1 MSSRGTP
8 KTGAGQ
14 DGAGG
19 GEASGAR
26 RERGAPV
33 AAATSPEAGAPRA
46 ASASASAAAS
56 RPAPSPTGAA
66 TATVGGDTQSN
77 GGAGAELTRAQQ
89 LELYYY
95 MRLTRSLEE
104 RLVNLYR
111 QTKVIGG
118 LFRSLGQEADAV
130 GSAYALDRSKG
141 DVLSPLIRNL
151 GSMLVQ
157 GARPAEVL
165 RQYMAKADSPTRGRE
180 LNIHYGDL
188 VRGFIG
194 QISHLGDMVPV
205 MAGVTLSFKMRD
217 ENRVG
222 LVYVGDGAT
231 STGAFHEGI
240 NFAGVQRCPLVV
252 IVENNGYAYSTPV
265 SRQTAARSFVDKA
278 VGYGIAG
285 DRADGNDVL
294 ATYEVTKR
302 AVDRARGGGGVT
314 LIELMTYRRK
324 GHAEH
329 DNQSYV
335 PPGEIERWER
345 DNDPLERYARTLGER
360 LGVGAAELAA
370 IDARVQVEIDT
381 ATDEASAAPTPDGPD
396 ALVGVYADP
405 ASVGTLW
412 FREGV
417 QAAVTAHER
426 PAAWGTHD
434 G

>member
-1 MSSRGTP
+1 MAGSRKRP
-8 KTGAGQ
+8 S
-14 DGAGG
+14 
-19 GEASGAR
+19 EIHHEYR
-26 RERGAPV
+26 CN
-33 AAATSPEAGAPRA
+33 PEYMTQRT
-46 ASASASAAAS
+46 AS
-56 RPAPSPTGAA
+56 RSKAAPKLK
-66 TATVGGDTQSN
+66 QS
-77 GGAGAELTRAQQ
+77 LSRDQL

-111 QTKVIGG
+111 QTKVVGG

-141 DVLSPLIRNL
+141 DILSPLIRNL

-157 GARPAEVL
+157 GAEPLEII
-165 RQYMAKADSPTRGRE
+165 RQYMAKGDSPTRGRE

-194 QISHLGDMVPV
+194 QISQLGDMVPV
-205 MAGVTLSFKMRD
+205 MAGVTLSFKMRGED
-217 ENRVG
+217 RVG

-240 NFAGVQRCPLVV
+240 NFAAVQRCPLVV
-252 IVENNGYAYSTPV
+252 VVENNGYAYSTPL
-265 SRQTAARSFVDKA
+265 SKQTAAAQMVDKA
-278 VGYGIAG
+278 IGYGVVG
-285 DRADGNDVL
+285 EKADGNDVV

-302 AVDRARGGGGVT
+302 AVDRARAGGGVT

-335 PPGEIERWER
+335 PEGEIERWAEQ
-345 DNDPLERYARTLGER
+345 NDPIDRFTKVLFQEHDVTTNELEAINAR
-360 LGVGAAELAA
+360 
-370 IDARVQVEIDT
+370 IMDEIDR
-381 ATDEASAAPTPDGPD
+381 ATDLAEQSPMPEPKD
-396 ALVGVYADP
+396 ALVGIYADP
-405 ASVGTLW
+405 PEEKPLW

-417 QAAVTAHER
+417 RAAVEVNER
-426 PAAWGTHD
+426 PASWGTHD
-434 G
+434 V

>member
-1 MSSRGTP
+1 MAVTS
-8 KTGAGQ
+8 
-14 DGAGG
+14 
-19 GEASGAR
+19 AR
-26 RERGAPV
+26 TSDRGA
-33 AAATSPEAGAPRA
+33 T
-46 ASASASAAAS
+46 
-56 RPAPSPTGAA
+56 PA
-66 TATVGGDTQSN
+66 
-77 GGAGAELTRAQQ
+77 LTRDQL

-111 QTKVIGG
+111 QTKVVGG

-157 GARPAEVL
+157 GATPLEIL
-165 RQYMAKADSPTRGRE
+165 RQYMAKGDSPTRGRE
-180 LNIHYGDL
+180 LNIHFGDT

-205 MAGVTLSFKMRD
+205 MAGVTLSFKLRGQD
-217 ENRVG
+217 RVG

-240 NFAGVQRCPLVV
+240 NFAAVQRCPLVV
-252 IVENNGYAYSTPV
+252 IVENNGYAYSTPT
-265 SRQTAARSFVDKA
+265 SKQTACVSFKDKA
-278 VGYGIAG
+278 IGYGVPG
-285 DRADGNDVL
+285 VRADGNDVV
-294 ATYEVTKR
+294 ATYQVTKE
-302 AVDRARGGGGVT
+302 AVDRARRGEGVT

-335 PPGEIERWER
+335 PAGEIDRWAKENDPLDRYIKQLTGREKVSIEEIER
-345 DNDPLERYARTLGER
+345 
-360 LGVGAAELAA
+360 
-370 IDARVQVEIDT
+370 IDAKVSAEIDK
-381 ATDEASAAPTPDGPD
+381 ATDEAETSAAPEPNDS
-396 ALVGVYADP
+396 LLGVYADP
-405 ASVGTLW
+405 SQAPTLW
-412 FREGV
+412 YREGIRS
-417 QAAVTAHER
+417 AVDVHER
-426 PAAWGTHD
+426 PASWGTHD

>member
-1 MSSRGTP
+1 MAVKMSPTTQKSARPRSR
-8 KTGAGQ
+8 
-14 DGAGG
+14 
-19 GEASGAR
+19 S
-26 RERGAPV
+26 
-33 AAATSPEAGAPRA
+33 TSA
-46 ASASASAAAS
+46 ASSSLS
-56 RPAPSPTGAA
+56 K
-66 TATVGGDTQSN
+66 DQ
-77 GGAGAELTRAQQ
+77 L

-95 MRLTRSLEE
+95 MRLTRQLEE

-111 QTKVIGG
+111 QTKVVGG

-141 DVLSPLIRNL
+141 DILSPLIRNL

-157 GARPAEVL
+157 GAKPNEII
-165 RQYMAKADSPTRGRE
+165 RQYMAKGDSPTRGRE

-205 MAGVTLSFKMRD
+205 MAGVTLSFKMRGED
-217 ENRVG
+217 RVG

-240 NFAGVQRCPLVV
+240 NFAAVQRCPLVV
-252 IVENNGYAYSTPV
+252 VVENNGYAYSTPL
-265 SRQTAARSFVDKA
+265 SKQTAAKQLVDKA
-278 VGYGIAG
+278 IGYGVVG
-285 DRADGNDVL
+285 EQADGNDVI

-302 AVDRARGGGGVT
+302 AVDRARAGGGVT

-335 PPGEIERWER
+335 PNGEIDNWAMT
-345 DNDPLERYARTLGER
+345 NDPIDRYVRVLTEKYE
-360 LGVGAAELAA
+360 VKPDEMSA
-370 IDARVQVEIDT
+370 IDARITEEIDR
-381 ATDEASAAPTPDGPD
+381 ATDEAESSPMPEPTD
-396 ALVGVYADP
+396 ALVGIYADP
-405 ASVGTLW
+405 PSEQPLW

-417 QAAVTAHER
+417 RSAVEKHER
-426 PAAWGTHD
+426 PASWGTHD
-434 G
+434 V